1 MSIPREGRAKII
13 AATFMIIQM
22 NTTTYENLQQ
32 LAQDF
37 WVWRT
42 ANQPVSSDDIP
53 RIERPNGWVPDWS
66 QAAFERR
73 LTELN
78 EFTSRH
84 EQIDTRAWPIPH
96 QVDYRLIGSAI
107 ARVHWEMNV
116 TRGQERN
123 PGFYVDQTLGLL
135 FLLVLKPPPFN
146 EARSRT
152 IVSALQSFS
161 GTVANGKEN
170 LAGNAI
176 KPFALAALEKLV
188 AVKSRLTKVGT
199 ELGPLLSGID
209 PQEFNQAVTDAIN
222 ALESFHDWLNGELPA
237 MSKETAVGREAYVY
251 FLKHVALMPYT
262 PEQLLV
268 MGAHEW
274 ERSVAFETCEQTRN
288 QGLPELDLFPDQATQ
303 MAQEEFWEETSR
315 RFLEAKNILTVPSW
329 MKHYHN
335 LPLPPYVEP
344 LSFMGVTDD
353 LTSDTRLDEDGV
365 SYIKQPSPDLDYFSL
380 SIAKDPRPLIV
391 HEGVP
396 GHYFQMTLSW
406 AHENKIRRRYY
417 DSGANEG
424 IGFYAEEL
432 MLQFGFF
439 DDKPK
444 LREIMYNFMRLR
456 ALRVEVDVKLAT
468 GEFTID
474 EAAERLEK
482 IVPVDRGTARQE
494 AVFFASSPGQAI
506 TYQIGKLQIMKL
518 LADARLNQRDNFT
531 LRAFHDYLWKNGNVP
546 IALLRWEYLG
556 LSDEIEVLDERH
568 MPASKAQA

>member
-1 MSIPREGRAKII
+1 MKTPINMTAS
-13 AATFMIIQM
+13 
-22 NTTTYENLQQ
+22 TYENLQQ
-32 LAQDF
+32 LAKEL
-37 WVWRT
+37 WTWRA
-42 ANQPVSSDDIP
+42 ANQPISSDDIP
-53 RIERPNGWVPDWS
+53 RIERPDDWVPDWS
-66 QAAFERR
+66 RDAIERR
-73 LTELN
+73 RSELS
-78 EFTSRH
+78 EFAARH
-84 EQIDTRAWPIPH
+84 EAIDARSWPVAQ
-96 QVDYRLIGSAI
+96 QVDYRLIASAI
-107 ARVHWEMNV
+107 ARVHWELNI
-116 TRGQERN
+116 TRGQECN

-135 FLLVLKPPPFN
+135 FLSLLKPPPFTDS
-146 EARSRT
+146 RSRA
-152 IVSALQSFS
+152 IVRYLQSFPA
-161 GTVANGKEN
+161 TIANAKEN
-170 LAGNAI
+170 LAGKAI
-176 KPFALAALEKLV
+176 RPFALAALEKLV

-199 ELGPLLSGID
+199 ELGPFLSGVN
-209 PQEFNQAVTDAIN
+209 PKEFNQSVTDAIN
-222 ALESFHDWLNGELPA
+222 ALESFHDWLNGELDG
-237 MSKETAVGREAYVY
+237 MTEETAVGREAYIY
-251 FLKHVALMPYT
+251 FLKHVALMPFT

-303 MAQEEFWEETSR
+303 MAQEEFWERAAR
-315 RFLEAKNILTVPSW
+315 RFLEAKNILTVPGW
-329 MKHYHN
+329 MKHYRN

-353 LTSDTRLDEDGV
+353 LTSGTRLDEDGI

-439 DDKPK
+439 DDRPK

-456 ALRVEVDVKLAT
+456 ALRVEVDVKLAI

-474 EAAERLEK
+474 QAADYLEK

-506 TYQIGKLQIMKL
+506 TYQIGKLQIIKF
-518 LADARLNQRDNFT
+518 LADARLNQKEKFN
-531 LRAFHDYLWKNGNVP
+531 LRAFHDYLRKNGNVP

-556 LSDEIEVLDERH
+556 LSDEIELLD
-568 MPASKAQA
+568 A

>member
-1 MSIPREGRAKII
+1 MTSSTYDTLQRL
-13 AATFMIIQM
+13 AA
-22 NTTTYENLQQ
+22 
-32 LAQDF
+32 DF
-37 WVWRT
+37 WIWR
-42 ANQPVSSDDIP
+42 AENQPISSDDIP
-53 RIERPNGWVPDWS
+53 RIERPDGWGPDWS
-66 QAAFERR
+66 RDAIARR
-73 LTELN
+73 RQELN
-78 EFTSRH
+78 EFAARH
-84 EQIDTRAWPIPH
+84 QAIDAHSWPVPE

-107 ARVHWEMNV
+107 ARVHWELNV

-135 FLLVLKPPPFN
+135 FLSLLPPPPFT
-146 EARSRT
+146 ATRSRN
-152 IVSALQSFS
+152 IIRALQSFS
-161 GTVANGKEN
+161 KTVASAQEN
-170 LAGNAI
+170 LAGKAI
-176 KPFALAALEKLV
+176 KPFALAALEKL
-188 AVKSRLTKVGT
+188 AGIRSRLTKVAT
-199 ELGPLLSGID
+199 ELRPLLDDVS
-209 PQEFNQAVTDAIN
+209 PEEFNESINEAIS
-222 ALESFHDWLNGELPA
+222 ALETLHDWLNTRLVEMIEA
-237 MSKETAVGREAYVY
+237 TAVGREAYIF
-251 FLKHVALMPYT
+251 FLKHVALMPFT

-268 MGAHEW
+268 MGSHEW
-274 ERSVAFETCEQTRN
+274 ERSVAFEAFEQTRN
-288 QGLPELDLFPDQATQ
+288 QGLPELELFPDQATQ
-303 MAQEEFWEETSR
+303 MAQEEFWEGASR
-315 RFLEAKNILTVPSW
+315 RFLEAKNILTVPAW

-335 LPLPPYVEP
+335 LPLPSYVEP

-353 LTSDTRLDEDGV
+353 LTSDTRLDQDGI
-365 SYIKQPSPDLDYFSL
+365 SYIKPPAPDLDYFSL

-396 GHYFQMTLSW
+396 GHYFQMALSW
-406 AHENKIRRRYY
+406 AHENLIRRRYY

-424 IGFYAEEL
+424 IGFYAEEM

-439 DDKPK
+439 DDRPR

-506 TYQIGKLQIMKL
+506 TYQIGKLQIVKF
-518 LADARLNQRDNFT
+518 LADARLHQQEQFS

-556 LSDEIEVLDERH
+556 LSDEINLLE
-568 MPASKAQA
+568 AQLFS

>member
-1 MSIPREGRAKII
+1 MWRA
-13 AATFMIIQM
+13 
-22 NTTTYENLQQ
+22 
-32 LAQDF
+32 
-37 WVWRT
+37 

-53 RIERPNGWVPDWS
+53 RIERPVDWVPDWS
-66 QAAFERR
+66 RDAIARRRSELSEFAA
-73 LTELN
+73 
-78 EFTSRH
+78 RH
-84 EQIDTRAWPIPH
+84 EAIDARSWPLPQ
-96 QVDYRLIGSAI
+96 QVDYRLIASAI
-107 ARVHWEMNV
+107 ARVHWELNV
-116 TRGQERN
+116 TCGQERN
-123 PGFYVDQTLGLL
+123 PGFYVDQTVGLL
-135 FLLVLKPPPFN
+135 FLSLLTPPPFT
-146 EARSRT
+146 EARSRA
-152 IVSALQSFS
+152 IIRYLQSFPA
-161 GTVANGKEN
+161 TVANAKEN

-176 KPFALAALEKLV
+176 RPFALAALEKLV
-188 AVKSRLTKVGT
+188 AVRSRLTKVGT
-199 ELGPLLSGID
+199 ELGPFLSGVS
-209 PQEFNQAVTDAIN
+209 PKEFNQSVTDAITT
-222 ALESFHDWLNGELPA
+222 LESFHDWLKAEMPR
-237 MSKETAVGREAYVY
+237 MHEETAVGRDAYIY
-251 FLKHVALMPYT
+251 FLKQVALMPFR

-303 MAQEEFWEETSR
+303 MAQEEFWEGAAR
-315 RFLEAKNILTVPSW
+315 RFLEAKNILTVPGW
-329 MKHYHN
+329 MKHYRN
-335 LPLPPYVEP
+335 LPLPSYVEP

-353 LTSDTRLDEDGV
+353 LTSDTRLDEDGI

-439 DDKPK
+439 DDRPK

-456 ALRVEVDVKLAT
+456 ALRVEVDVKLAI

-474 EAAERLEK
+474 QAADYLEK

-506 TYQIGKLQIMKL
+506 TYQIGKLQIIKF
-518 LADARLNQRDNFT
+518 LADARLNQKEKFN

-556 LSDEIEVLDERH
+556 LSDEIDLLD
-568 MPASKAQA
+568 AGSV

>member
-1 MSIPREGRAKII
+1 
-13 AATFMIIQM
+13 M
-22 NTTTYENLQQ
+22 NTSTYENLQQ
-32 LAQDF
+32 LAEDF
-37 WVWRT
+37 WAWRF

-53 RIERPNGWVPDWS
+53 RIERPNDWVPDWS
-66 QAAFERR
+66 REAFERR
-73 LTELN
+73 RTELN

-84 EQIDTRAWPIPH
+84 EGIDARSWSVSQ

-107 ARVHWEMNV
+107 ARVHWEMNI

-135 FLLVLKPPPFN
+135 FLSVLKPPPFT
-146 EARSRT
+146 EDRSRR
-152 IVSALQSFS
+152 IVRALQSFAA
-161 GTVANGKEN
+161 TVANAKEN
-170 LAGNAI
+170 LAGKAI
-176 KPFALAALEKLV
+176 RPFALAALEKLV

-199 ELGPLLSGID
+199 ELGPFLSGVHA
-209 PQEFNQAVTDAIN
+209 PEFNQAMTEAIN
-222 ALESFHDWLNGELPA
+222 ALESLHDWLNAELPK
-237 MSKETAVGREAYVY
+237 MSGETAVGREAYLS
-251 FLKHVALMPYT
+251 FLKQVALMPFT

-274 ERSVAFETCEQTRN
+274 ERSVAFETFEQTRN
-288 QGLPELDLFPDQATQ
+288 QGLPELDLFFDQATQ
-303 MAQEEFWEETSR
+303 MAQEEFWEGAAR
-315 RFLEAKNILTVPSW
+315 RFLETKNILTVPSW
-329 MKHYHN
+329 MKHYRN
-335 LPLPPYVEP
+335 LPLPAYVEP

-365 SYIKQPSPDLDYFSL
+365 SYIKRPSPDLDYFSL

-406 AHENKIRRRYY
+406 AHENRMRRRYY

-439 DDKPK
+439 DDRPK
-444 LREIMYNFMRLR
+444 LREIIYNFMRLR

-468 GEFTID
+468 GSFTID

-482 IVPVDRGTARQE
+482 IVPVDRATARQE

-506 TYQIGKLQIMKL
+506 TYQIGKLQIIKFL
-518 LADARLNQRDNFT
+518 SDARLNQKEKFN
-531 LRAFHDYLWKNGNVP
+531 LRAFHDYVWKNGNVP

-556 LSDEIEVLDERH
+556 LSGEIELLDA
-568 MPASKAQA
+568 PTS

>member
-1 MSIPREGRAKII
+1 MTES
-13 AATFMIIQM
+13 
-22 NTTTYENLQQ
+22 TYDLLQQ
-32 LAQDF
+32 LAADF
-37 WVWRT
+37 WTWRA
-42 ANQPVSSDDIP
+42 ANQPISSDDIP
-53 RIERPNGWVPDWS
+53 RIERPDDWVPDWS
-66 QAAFERR
+66 RDAIERR
-73 LTELN
+73 RAELTE
-78 EFTSRH
+78 FTKRH
-84 EQIDTRAWPIPH
+84 DRIDASSWEVNQ

-107 ARVHWEMNV
+107 ARVNWELNV
-116 TRGQERN
+116 TCGQERN

-135 FLLVLKPPPFN
+135 FLSLLTPPPFT
-146 EARSRT
+146 EARSRK
-152 IVSALQSFS
+152 IIRYLQSFK
-161 GTVANGKEN
+161 GTVANAKEN
-170 LAGNAI
+170 LKGRAVR
-176 KPFALAALEKLV
+176 PFALAALEKLV
-188 AVKSRLTKVGT
+188 AVRSRLTKVGT
-199 ELGPLLSGID
+199 ELGPLLSGVD
-209 PQEFNQAVTDAIN
+209 PSEFNQSVSDAIT
-222 ALESFHDWLNGELPA
+222 ALESLHDWLTAELDG
-237 MSKETAVGREAYVY
+237 MTEETAVGREAYVY
-251 FLKHVALMPYT
+251 FLKQVALMPFT

-274 ERSVAFETCEQTRN
+274 ERSVAFESLEQTRN
-288 QGLPELDLFPDQATQ
+288 GGVPELDLFPDQETQ
-303 MAQEEFWEETSR
+303 MAQEEFWEGAAR
-315 RFLEAKNILTVPSW
+315 RFLEAKNILTVPDW
-329 MKHYHN
+329 MKHYRN

-353 LTSDTRLDEDGV
+353 LTSDTRLDQDGV

-406 AHENKIRRRYY
+406 AHENHLRRRYY

-424 IGFYAEEL
+424 IGFYAEEM

-439 DDKPK
+439 DDRPK

-456 ALRVEVDVKLAT
+456 ALRVEVDVKLAI

-474 EAAERLEK
+474 QAADYLEK

-506 TYQIGKLQIMKL
+506 TYQIGKLQILKF
-518 LADARLNQRDNFT
+518 LADARLNQKEKFS

-556 LSDEIEVLDERH
+556 LGEEIELLDA
-568 MPASKAQA
+568 PNQ

>member
-1 MSIPREGRAKII
+1 MSTSSYP
-13 AATFMIIQM
+13 Q
-22 NTTTYENLQQ
+22 LQQ
-32 LAQDF
+32 LADDF
-37 WVWRT
+37 WTWRF
-42 ANQPVSSDDIP
+42 ANQPISSDDIP
-53 RIERPNGWVPDWS
+53 RIERPDGWSPDWS
-66 QAAFERR
+66 SDAIARR
-73 LTELN
+73 RRELAD
-78 EFTSRH
+78 FTRRQS
-84 EQIDTRAWPIPH
+84 EIDPGSWPIAQ

-107 ARVHWEMNV
+107 ARVNWELNI
-116 TRGQERN
+116 TRGHERN

-135 FLLVLKPPPFN
+135 FLSLLKPPPFT
-146 EARSRT
+146 EVRSREIIGHLRSFTQT
-152 IVSALQSFS
+152 IASAKQ
-161 GTVANGKEN
+161 N
-170 LAGNAI
+170 LSSPV
-176 KPFALAALEKLV
+176 KPFALAAMEKLV
-188 AVKSRLTKVGT
+188 DVRDRLTKVA
-199 ELGPLLSGID
+199 EALAPLLSGVGATELHISTA
-209 PQEFNQAVTDAIN
+209 EAII
-222 ALESFHDWLNGELPA
+222 ALVSFHDWLKMHLDEMA
-237 MSKETAVGREAYVY
+237 EATAVGREDYVW

-288 QGLPELDLFPDQATQ
+288 HGLPELELFPDQATQ
-303 MAQEEFWEETSR
+303 MAQEEFWEGASR
-315 RFLEAKNILTVPSW
+315 RFLEAKNILTVPGW
-329 MKHYHN
+329 MKHYRN

-353 LTSDTRLDEDGV
+353 LTSDTRLNEDGV
-365 SYIKQPSPDLDYFSL
+365 SYIKPPSPDLDYFSL

-396 GHYFQMTLSW
+396 GHYYQMCLSW

-456 ALRVEVDVKLAT
+456 ALRVEVDVKLAI

-482 IVPVDRGTARQE
+482 IVPVDRGTARHE

-506 TYQIGKLQIMKL
+506 TYQIGKLQIVRF
-518 LADARLNQRDNFT
+518 LADARLYQQDEFN
-531 LRAFHDYLWKNGNVP
+531 LRAFHDYLWLNGNVP

-556 LSDEIEVLDERH
+556 LSDEIGLLDA
-568 MPASKAQA
+568 PAG

>member
-1 MSIPREGRAKII
+1 M
-13 AATFMIIQM
+13 
-22 NTTTYENLQQ
+22 TTSTYEQLQQ
-32 LAQDF
+32 LAEDF
-37 WVWRT
+37 WKWR
-42 ANQPVSSDDIP
+42 ANNQPVSSDDIP
-53 RIERPNGWVPDWS
+53 RIERPSDWIPDWS
-66 QAAFERR
+66 RDAIERR
-73 LTELN
+73 RTELTE
-78 EFTSRH
+78 FVARH
-84 EQIDTRAWPIPH
+84 DAIDARSWPVSQ

-107 ARVHWEMNV
+107 ARVHWELNV
-116 TRGQERN
+116 TSGQERN

-135 FLLVLKPPPFN
+135 FLSLLRPPPFT
-146 EARSRT
+146 ESRSRE
-152 IVSALQSFS
+152 IILGLQSFS
-161 GTVANGKEN
+161 ATVENAKEN
-170 LAGNAI
+170 LKGHAI
-176 KPFALAALEKLV
+176 RPFALAALEKLV
-188 AVKSRLTKVGT
+188 AVRSRLTKVGT
-199 ELGPLLSGID
+199 ELGPFLSGVS
-209 PQEFNQAVTDAIN
+209 PKEFNQAVTDAIT
-222 ALESFHDWLNGELPA
+222 ALESFHDWLNGELPQMTEA
-237 MSKETAVGREAYVY
+237 TAVGRDAYIY

-268 MGAHEW
+268 MGAYEW
-274 ERSVAFETCEQTRN
+274 ERSVAFETFEQTRN

-303 MAQEEFWEETSR
+303 MAQEEFWEGAAR
-315 RFLEAKNILTVPSW
+315 RFLEAKNILTVPGW
-329 MKHYHN
+329 MKHYRN
-335 LPLPPYVEP
+335 LPLPPYIEP

-353 LTSDTRLDEDGV
+353 LTSDNRLDEDGV

-396 GHYFQMTLSW
+396 GHYFQMSLSW
-406 AHENKIRRRYY
+406 AHENHIRRRYF

-439 DDKPK
+439 DDRPK

-474 EAAERLEK
+474 QAADYLEK

-506 TYQIGKLQIMKL
+506 TYQIGKLQIVKF
-518 LADARLNQRDNFT
+518 LADARLNQKEEFN
-531 LRAFHDYLWKNGNVP
+531 LREFHDYLWKNGNVP

-556 LSDEIEVLDERH
+556 LSDEIETLEATAR
-568 MPASKAQA
+568 

>member
-1 MSIPREGRAKII
+1 M
-13 AATFMIIQM
+13 
-22 NTTTYENLQQ
+22 TTDTYQQLQQ
-32 LAQDF
+32 FAKNF
-37 WVWRT
+37 WTWRA

-53 RIERPNGWVPDWS
+53 RIERPAGWAPDWS
-66 QAAFERR
+66 AKAFALRR
-73 LTELN
+73 RELAH
-78 EFTSRH
+78 FRRRH
-84 EQIDTRAWPIPH
+84 KEMDVRSWPVPE

-107 ARVHWEMNV
+107 ARAHWELNV
-116 TRGQERN
+116 TCGQERN

-135 FLLVLKPPPFN
+135 FLSLLKPPPFT
-146 EARSRT
+146 EARSRA
-152 IVSALQSFS
+152 IIQVLQSFS
-161 GTVANGKEN
+161 GTVANAGEN

-176 KPFALAALEKLV
+176 RPFALAALEKLV
-188 AVKSRLTKVGT
+188 AVRSRLTKVGT
-199 ELGPLLSGID
+199 ELGPLLSGIS
-209 PQEFNQAVTDAIN
+209 PQEFNQAVTDAIA
-222 ALESFHDWLNGELPA
+222 ALESLHDWLNANLEQ
-237 MSKETAVGREAYVY
+237 MKDETAVGREAYIY
-251 FLKHVALMPYT
+251 FLKNVALMPFT

-274 ERSVAFETCEQTRN
+274 ERSVAFETFEQTRN

-303 MAQEEFWEETSR
+303 MAQEEFWEGAAR
-315 RFLEAKNILTVPSW
+315 RFLEAKNILTLPSW
-329 MKHYHN
+329 MKHYRN
-335 LPLPPYVEP
+335 LPLPSYLEP
-344 LSFMGVTDD
+344 LSFMGVADD

-365 SYIKQPSPDLDYFSL
+365 SYIKPPSPDLDYFSL

-396 GHYFQMTLSW
+396 GHYFQMCLSW
-406 AHENKIRRRYY
+406 AHENRFRRRYY

-474 EAAERLEK
+474 QAADYLER

-506 TYQIGKLQIMKL
+506 TYQIGKLQIMKF
-518 LADARLNQRDNFT
+518 LADARLNQKEEFE

-546 IALLRWEYLG
+546 ISLLRWEYLG
-556 LSDEIEVLDERH
+556 LRDEIELL
-568 MPASKAQA
+568 

>member
-1 MSIPREGRAKII
+1 MTTSNYDQLQTLAEQFWTWRA
-13 AATFMIIQM
+13 
-22 NTTTYENLQQ
+22 
-32 LAQDF
+32 
-37 WVWRT
+37 

-53 RIERPNGWVPDWS
+53 RIERPDDWIPVWS
-66 QAAFERR
+66 RDAIERR
-73 LTELN
+73 RSELS
-78 EFTSRH
+78 EFGRRH
-84 EQIDTRAWPIPH
+84 EAIDARSWPVPQ
-96 QVDYRLIGSAI
+96 QVDYRLVGSAI
-107 ARVHWEMNV
+107 ARVHWELNV
-116 TRGQERN
+116 TRGHERN

-135 FLLVLKPPPFN
+135 FLALLKPPPFT
-146 EARSRT
+146 EDRSRA
-152 IVSALQSFS
+152 IVRYLQSFS
-161 GTVANGKEN
+161 ATVANAKEN

-176 KPFALAALEKLV
+176 RPFAHAALEKLV
-188 AVKSRLTKVGT
+188 AVRSRLTKVGT
-199 ELGPLLSGID
+199 ELGPFLSGVS
-209 PQEFNQAVTDAIN
+209 PKEFNQSVTDAIS
-222 ALESFHDWLNGELPA
+222 ALESFHDWLNDELEG
-237 MSKETAVGREAYVY
+237 MTEETAVGREAYVY
-251 FLKHVALMPYT
+251 FLKHVALMPFT

-303 MAQEEFWEETSR
+303 MAQEEFWEGAAR
-315 RFLEAKNILTVPSW
+315 RFLAAKNILTVPDW
-329 MKHYHN
+329 MKHYRN

-353 LTSDTRLDEDGV
+353 LTSDNRLDEDGV

-406 AHENKIRRRYY
+406 AHENRIRRRYY

-424 IGFYAEEL
+424 IGFYAEEM

-439 DDKPK
+439 DDRPK

-474 EAAERLEK
+474 QAAERLEK

-506 TYQIGKLQIMKL
+506 TYQIGKLQIVKF
-518 LADARLNQRDNFT
+518 LADARLHQKVKFN
-531 LRAFHDYLWKNGNVP
+531 LRAFHDYLWLNGNVP

-556 LSDEIEVLDERH
+556 LSDEIGLLET
-568 MPASKAQA
+568 A

>member
-1 MSIPREGRAKII
+1 M
-13 AATFMIIQM
+13 
-22 NTTTYENLQQ
+22 TTSNYENLQQ
-32 LAQDF
+32 LAEDF
-37 WVWRT
+37 WAWRFS
-42 ANQPVSSDDIP
+42 NQPISSDDIP
-53 RIERPNGWVPDWS
+53 RIERPNDWVPDWS
-66 QAAFERR
+66 REAFEGRR
-73 LTELN
+73 TKLN

-84 EQIDTRAWPIPH
+84 QQIATRSWTISH
-96 QVDYRLIGSAI
+96 QVDHRLIGSAI
-107 ARVHWEMNV
+107 ARVHWEMNI
-116 TRGQERN
+116 TRGHERN

-135 FLLVLKPPPFN
+135 FLSVLRPPPFT
-146 EARSRT
+146 ERRSRR
-152 IVSALQSFS
+152 IVRALQSFAA
-161 GTVANGKEN
+161 TVANAKEN
-170 LAGNAI
+170 LAGKAI
-176 KPFALAALEKLV
+176 RPFAVAALEKLV
-188 AVKSRLTKVGT
+188 AVESRLTKVGT
-199 ELGPLLSGID
+199 ELGPFLSGVEAS
-209 PQEFNQAVTDAIN
+209 EFNQAVTEAIN
-222 ALESFHDWLNGELPA
+222 ALESLHDWLSTELPS
-237 MSKETAVGREAYVY
+237 MSEETAVGRGAYVY
-251 FLKHVALMPYT
+251 FLKHVALMPYA

-274 ERSVAFETCEQTRN
+274 ERSVAFETFEQTRN
-288 QGLPELDLFPDQATQ
+288 QALPELDLFPDQATQ
-303 MAQEEFWEETSR
+303 MAQEEFWEAASR
-315 RFLEAKNILTVPSW
+315 RFLEAKSILTVPSW
-329 MKHYHN
+329 MKHYRN

-365 SYIKQPSPDLDYFSL
+365 SYIKRPSPDLDYFSL

-406 AHENKIRRRYY
+406 AHENQIRRRYY

-439 DDKPK
+439 DDRPK

-482 IVPVDRGTARQE
+482 IVPVDRATARQE
-494 AVFFASSPGQAI
+494 AIFFASSPGQAI
-506 TYQIGKLQIMKL
+506 TYQIGKLQIVKF
-518 LADARLNQRDNFT
+518 LADARLNEKEKFS

-556 LSDEIEVLDERH
+556 LSDEIELLD
-568 MPASKAQA
+568 P

>member
-1 MSIPREGRAKII
+1 M
-13 AATFMIIQM
+13 
-22 NTTTYENLQQ
+22 TTSTYDQLQQ
-32 LAQDF
+32 LAEDF
-37 WVWRT
+37 WTWRA
-42 ANQPVSSDDIP
+42 ANQPISSDDIP
-53 RIERPNGWVPDWS
+53 RIERPDGWTPDWS
-66 QAAFERR
+66 RKAIERR
-73 LTELN
+73 RAELAD
-78 EFTSRH
+78 FAKRH
-84 EQIDTRAWPIPH
+84 QDLNARLWPVPQ

-107 ARVHWEMNV
+107 ARVHWELNV
-116 TRGQERN
+116 TCGQERN

-135 FLLVLKPPPFN
+135 FLSLLTPPPFT
-146 EARSRT
+146 EARSEAIIR
-152 IVSALQSFS
+152 ALQSFS
-161 GTVANGKEN
+161 LSVQSAKEN
-170 LAGNAI
+170 LAGKAI

-188 AVKSRLTKVGT
+188 AVRSRLTKVGT
-199 ELGPLLSGID
+199 ELGPFLTGVS
-209 PQEFNQAVTDAIN
+209 PSEFNQSVTDAIT
-222 ALESFHDWLNGELPA
+222 ALESFHDWLTAELDG
-237 MSKETAVGREAYVY
+237 MTEETAVGREDYVY
-251 FLKHVALMPYT
+251 FLKHVALMPFT

-288 QGLPELDLFPDQATQ
+288 QGFAELDLFPDQETQ
-303 MAQEEFWEETSR
+303 MAQEEFWEGAAR

-329 MKHYHN
+329 LKHYRN
-335 LPLPPYVEP
+335 LPLPSYVEP

-353 LTSDTRLDEDGV
+353 LTSDNRLDEDGV
-365 SYIKQPSPDLDYFSL
+365 SYIKRPSPDLDYFSL

-424 IGFYAEEL
+424 IGFYAEEM

-456 ALRVEVDVKLAT
+456 ALRVEVDVKLAI

-474 EAAERLEK
+474 QAADYLEK

-506 TYQIGKLQIMKL
+506 TYQIGKLQIVKF
-518 LADARLNQRDNFT
+518 LADARLNQKENFN
-531 LRAFHDYLWKNGNVP
+531 LRAFHDYLWLNGNVP

-556 LSDEIEVLDERH
+556 LSDEIERLGRTTKTL
-568 MPASKAQA
+568 PKR